1 MYSIQNRFVVL
12 LVMVVSLVLSAFAA
26 YNYRDSQA
34 QKLQQLDADLSA
46 ALGRLTRNLP
56 DALWRFDSSLLHTLV
71 DSELRA
77 SDWLGIEV
85 VNEQG
90 ESVYLATAPRG
101 GAPWNP
107 ARWPADLERSTR
119 LNFEDNGAVHSLGLV
134 RVYASTQAIRDNV
147 RRELVRL
154 VAVMLALNVLVTV
167 ALLVG
172 LRLVVLRP
180 LFAVRDA
187 LEHIATADA
196 DLSLRLPHSR
206 SLEFAAVA
214 RSFNTFVDRLERVMG
229 GAIDEVHQAIGR
241 ISSGDLETPIQLG
254 ERTDSQSVMGRLAVM
269 RENLLRMTV
278 ALRDATQQA
287 EQAARA
293 KSDFMA
299 NMSHEIRT
307 PMNAVIG
314 MSHLALK
321 TDLSPRQRDYLEKI
335 HRSGQHLLGVIND
348 ILDFSKIEAGKMAVE
363 HIEFELGALLD
374 NLAGL
379 VGQRASDK
387 GLAMVYDVAPDVP
400 RWLVGDPLRL
410 GQVLINYTNN
420 AIKFTERG
428 EVQVRVRLESGRGLQ
443 VRLRFEV
450 RDTGVGLT
458 PEQQARMFRSFE
470 QADSSTT
477 RQYGG
482 TGLGLAITRKLVEL
496 MQGEVGV
503 QSQPGLGSTFWATV
517 PLGVAATGDS
527 ASPLHERVLRSGV
540 PTGLRGRRVLLVE
553 DNPLNQQVGTEL
565 LAEAGIAVDVAGNG
579 RIALDMVQRQT
590 YDLVLMD
597 MQMPEMDGLEA
608 TRRLRAEPAL
618 AGLPIVAMT
627 ANALAEDRA
636 RCEAAGM
643 DDFIAKPIEPAILW
657 RVLWRFLGP
666 DDGDVPLAACAE
678 PTSAVPLGEQAV
690 MRPLAAIAALDTR
703 SGLRRAMDRPAR
715 YIATLREFVAGQ
727 GDAAEQLADAMHQGD
742 WRRAERVA
750 HTLKGL
756 AAHIGAD
763 ALRLQASAM
772 EDAARKAH
780 AHWSGQQRLA
790 RELQSLVTQLQAA
803 LPAPAAARDHTPASP
818 LRLRRTAAVL
828 QAWLAQDDPRA
839 RRFADRRRADV
850 AALLREQAEAFVQH
864 LSRFDF
870 PAALA
875 ALQKAPGTAPA
886 CAPGVST

>member
-1 MYSIQNRFVVL
+1 MNSIQNRFVVL

-26 YNYRDSQA
+26 YNYQDSQS
-34 QKLQQLDADLSA
+34 QKLQQLDADLNA

-56 DALWRFDSSLLHTLV
+56 DALWRFDGSLIRKLV
-71 DSELRA
+71 DSELGGT
-77 SDWLGIEV
+77 DWLGIEV
-85 VNEQG
+85 FNEQG
-90 ESVYLATAPRG
+90 ESVYLAAAPRDG
-101 GAPWNP
+101 QPWRS
-107 ARWPADLERSTR
+107 ARLPADVERSAP
-119 LNFEDNGAVHSLGLV
+119 LFFEENQAKQPLGVV
-134 RVYASTQAIRDNV
+134 RVYASTQTIRDNV
-147 RRELVRL
+147 QRELVRL
-154 VAVMLALNVLVTV
+154 VGVMLALNVLVTLAVLV
-167 ALLVG
+167 A

-196 DLSLRLPHSR
+196 DLSLRLPGSHSV
-206 SLEFAAVA
+206 EFAAVA
-214 RSFNTFVDRLERVMG
+214 QSFNTFVARLEQVMG
-229 GAIDEVHQAIGR
+229 GSIDEVHQAIGR

-254 ERTDSQSVMGRLAVM
+254 ERTDSHSVMGRLAAM

-293 KSDFMA
+293 KSEFMA

-335 HRSGQHLLGVIND
+335 QRSGQHLLGIIDD
-348 ILDFSKIEAGKMAVE
+348 ILDFSKIEAGKMAIE
-363 HIEFELGALLD
+363 HIEFELDALLD

-400 RWLVGDPLRL
+400 QWLVGDPLRL
-410 GQVLINYTNN
+410 GQVLINFTNN

-428 EVQVRVRLESGRGLQ
+428 EVQVRVRLESARGLQ

-450 RDTGVGLT
+450 CDTGVGLN
-458 PEQQARMFRSFE
+458 PEQQARLFRSFE
-470 QADSSTT
+470 QADASTT
-477 RQYGG
+477 RQFGG

-496 MQGEVGV
+496 MGGEVGV
-503 QSQPGLGSTFWATV
+503 HSQPGLGSTFWATV
-517 PLGVAATGDS
+517 FLGVAAAGDG
-527 ASPLHERVLRSGV
+527 ACPPGETALRSGV
-540 PTGLRGRRVLLVE
+540 PSGLRGRRVLLVE

-565 LAEAGIAVDVAGNG
+565 LAEAGITVDVAGNG
-579 RIALDMVQRQT
+579 RVGLEMAQRQP

-608 TRRLRAEPAL
+608 TRRLRAEPAF
-618 AGLPIVAMT
+618 ANLPIVAMT

-636 RCEAAGM
+636 RCLAAGM
-643 DDFIAKPIEPAILW
+643 NDFIAKPIEPNILW
-657 RVLWRFLGP
+657 RVLQRFLGSTA
-666 DDGDVPLAACAE
+666 GDASTLPLAAPPRAMHRDE
-678 PTSAVPLGEQAV
+678 HAA
-690 MRPLAAIAALDTR
+690 MRPLEAIAALDLR
-703 SGLRRAMDRPAR
+703 SGLRRAMGRPQR
-715 YIATLREFVAGQ
+715 YVATLREFAAGQ
-727 GDAAEQLADAMHQGD
+727 GDAAERLADAMRAGD
-742 WRRAERVA
+742 WDSAERVA

-756 AAHIGAD
+756 AAHIGAET
-763 ALRLQASAM
+763 LQLQAGAM
-772 EDAARKAH
+772 ENAARKAQ

-803 LPAPAAARDHTPASP
+803 LPTRVVTRDSAPVSSW
-818 LRLRRTAAVL
+818 RRRRVVTL
-828 QAWLAQDDPRA
+828 LEGWLVQDDPRA
-839 RRFADRRRADV
+839 RRFAGSRLADV
-850 AALLREQAEAFVQH
+850 EALMGAQTEAFVQH
-864 LSRFDF
+864 LNVFDF

-875 ALQKAPGTAPA
+875 LLRTATATGPSSAPGALT
-886 CAPGVST
+886 